1 MEEASNCMALDGVRF
16 KDTFLKIRRP
26 NNYDP
31 AVAIML
37 GPIEPS
43 PALDLS
49 GLDIVRTVVQD
60 SPHKVFIGGLPCDWT
75 EEQVTEMLVPFGM
88 LKAFNLVMDRATG
101 NSRGYAFCEFVDV
114 AITDNVITA
123 LHGKPI
129 GNKYLTVK
137 RALGPTP
144 Y

>member
-1 MEEASNCMALDGVRF
+1 
-16 KDTFLKIRRP
+16 
-26 NNYDP
+26 
-31 AVAIML
+31 
-37 GPIEPS
+37 
-43 PALDLS
+43 
-49 GLDIVRTVVQD
+49 
-60 SPHKVFIGGLPCDWT
+60 
-75 EEQVTEMLVPFGM
+75 

-101 NSRGYAFCEFVDV
+101 NSRGYAFCEFNDV

-123 LHGKPI
+123 LHGKPV